1 MLHFAF
7 VDVQV
12 LVCSIVVS
20 CVECLILCYSLVI
33 LNIPGG
39 MCLHI
44 SLMLLGL
51 LLKKRFPSLASPG
64 LQQQQPPG

>member
-1 MLHFAF
+1 MLDFTTAAAA
-7 VDVQV
+7 
-12 LVCSIVVS
+12 VV
-20 CVECLILCYSLVI
+20 VI

-51 LLKKRFPSLASPG
+51 LLKKRFPSLAWPWAEAAPATTSNCTAAVKG
-64 LQQQQPPG
+64 EKRLI

>member
-1 MLHFAF
+1 MLDFTTTRATAAA
-7 VDVQV
+7 
-12 LVCSIVVS
+12 LV
-20 CVECLILCYSLVI
+20 VI

-51 LLKKRFPSLASPG
+51 LLKKRFPSLAWAEAATTSNCTAAVKG
-64 LQQQQPPG
+64 EKRLI